1 MSIRWSRLGSLSGI
15 LFVLLVIASNAVG
28 GGFPE
33 NAESPTKVI
42 AFYQAHKTGQQLS
55 ASITAAAVV
64 VGLYFFGCLRAY
76 LRRAAV
82 ADDILAIA
90 FAGAVLFGAAGCVNA
105 GLQWSLAA
113 VPDKLTPEAAQALN
127 VLGKDNLATGFF
139 GAGLATLM
147 LFYGIAML
155 RTRLLPAW
163 LGWVS
168 IVFGILS
175 LAGPLVFL
183 VFTMT
188 APWAI
193 SVSVLLYRRFD
204 DLPSESKNVAEA
216 GPPN

>member
-1 MSIRWSRLGSLSGI
+1 MTNKWARLGSLSGV
-15 LFVLLVIASNAVG
+15 LFVLLVIASNVVG

-33 NAESPTKVI
+33 NTESPAKVI
-42 AFYQAHKTGQQLS
+42 AFYQAHKTGQQWS
-55 ASITAAAVV
+55 ASLTGAAVV
-64 VGLYFFGCLRAY
+64 VGLYFFGSLRAY
-76 LRRAAV
+76 LRRSAS
-82 ADDILAIA
+82 ADDLVVIA

-113 VPDKLTPEAAQALN
+113 VPDQLTPAAAQALN

-155 RTRLLPAW
+155 RTRLLPTW

-168 IVFGILS
+168 VALGVLAV
-175 LAGPLVFL
+175 AGPLVFL
-183 VFTMT
+183 VFTAT

-193 SVSVLLYRRFD
+193 VVSVLLYMHYD
-204 DLPSESKNVAEA
+204 DPAPAV
-216 GPPN
+216 G